1 MDNIT
6 WKTYEHIHTD
16 KTSDWYWIVGIIT
29 ISLAII
35 SILLN
40 NIIFAILIVVA
51 SFTLSLFAS
60 RKPNVVNVTLS
71 DAGVAVGTVF
81 YPYEELISYWVEI
94 RDAHPRLIIKS
105 KKAFMPF
112 IGVLLD
118 DVDPDKVGE
127 FLGRHLANEENIE
140 PFFEKLLI
148 YLGF

>member
-1 MDNIT
+1 MDSIT
-6 WKTYEHIHTD
+6 WKTFEHIHTE

-60 RKPNVVNVTLS
+60 KKPSVVDVTLS
-71 DAGVAVGTVF
+71 NAGIAVGQIF
-81 YPYEELISYWVEI
+81 YQYSDLVSYWVET

-105 KKAFMPF
+105 SKVFMPF
-112 IGVLLD
+112 ISVLLD
-118 DVDPDKVGE
+118 DADPDKVNE
-127 FLGRHLANEENIE
+127 YLKERLRNEENIE